1 MLVVGLTGN
10 IAAGKSTVAKRL
22 RDLGATVIDADVLA
36 REAVAVGSPV
46 LAQVFARFGDDLR
59 LADGSVDRAGLRR
72 RVFGDPAAL
81 AALNALI
88 HPDVARQRDALIAEA
103 RLRGARIVVCDIPL
117 LFETGA
123 EGDYDPVVLVDAPED
138 VRLARL
144 VRDRALP
151 EEEARAMIAAQMPA
165 SEKRARAD
173 VVLDNAGTKDEL
185 RRQVD
190 ALWRTL
196 EARVAGAS

>member
-1 MLVVGLTGN
+1 VLVVGLTGN